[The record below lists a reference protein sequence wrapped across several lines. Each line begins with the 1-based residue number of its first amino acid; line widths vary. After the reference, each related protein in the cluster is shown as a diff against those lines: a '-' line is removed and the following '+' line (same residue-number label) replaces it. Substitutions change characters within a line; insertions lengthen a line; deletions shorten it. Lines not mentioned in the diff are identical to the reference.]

1 MWPFKDHTQ
10 EIARLRNTV
19 AGMDAHLAA
28 VHLVV
33 EQLFL
38 RMDKHDCDMVVNQ
51 LRAFVADS
59 SHEPTQWITEP
70 HDKRKF
76 KYTLRGVL
84 QLFIERG
91 IVQQYP

>member
-1 MWPFKDHTQ
+1 MWPFKDRTQ

-28 VHLVV
+28 VRLIV

-38 RMDKHDCDMVVNQ
+38 WTTNEHRDMIVDQ
-51 LRAFVADS
+51 LQAFVADS

-70 HDKRKF
+70 QDKRKF
-76 KYTLRGVL
+76 NNILSGVL

-91 IVQQYP
+91 ILQR